1 MEYDYA
7 RYEEL
12 ITLLM
17 KASWRDPDDL
27 EIGRDI
33 SDHPEVKIIFD
44 GYGDLEDEDENGKY
58 RYTEGGN
65 KNMESYAIFIHKD
78 SLAEDFIFPEHDVF
92 GFTFGSMIQHRPAEE
107 VCIWAWYD
115 VENDIWE
122 ILPLEDRLEDNEGCI
137 TAKEVMAILEHLY
150 DYYFKPW
157 EGKFESD
164 PETGLP
170 QWPFS
175 DNKP

>member
-7 RYEEL
+7 RYEKIL
-12 ITLLM
+12 TLMLEG
-17 KASWRDPDDL
+17 SWRDPDDL

-33 SDHPEVKIIFD
+33 SDLPEVKITFE
-44 GYGDLEDEDENGKY
+44 GYGDLEDEDENGEY

-78 SLAEDFIFPEHDVF
+78 ALTDDFIFPEHDVF

-115 VENDIWE
+115 VIDGSWE
-122 ILPLEDRLEDNEGCI
+122 INQLEDRLDDSNSMDEND
-137 TAKEVMAILEHLY
+137 VMKILEGLY
-150 DYYFKPW
+150 ELYFKPW
-157 EGKFESD
+157 EGKFTTD
-164 PETGLP
+164 PITGLP
-170 QWPFS
+170 NWPF
-175 DNKP
+175 KQ